1 MSNVLDPYFLT
12 EVVQNI
18 RTDINSFRGAQLLTG
33 GVDFKNELGLTIEYD
48 ITHDDTGMTPPTG
61 LNDPSPIHTP
71 PVVKHMSFTNQEWRE
86 KEVIDREKIATLRKP
101 GNKLEQLWGEQYMV
115 ERLVGL
121 NGRLETRFEWMRWK
135 PLSGSLTIP
144 ATKNKP
150 AITID
155 YGVPAAQKPT
165 AAVLWTD
172 TENSDPLADI
182 DLWLLKF
189 RGTGARPVK
198 IIVNKKV
205 DGLLKRN
212 AKIRELLKSNFGKD
226 ILTAGSLAF
235 VIGEQLNGLQYEVY
249 DGCYIDDAGNVFP
262 FIPDNAVIILGQG
275 MTGNIMDLVTSPN
288 NYEDIFT
295 GHPGKFALT
304 KLIPGDPDQWQVING
319 ATVLPRLKY
328 VNWHIY
334 ATVAQGGA

>member
-1 MSNVLDPYFLT
+1 MANVLDPYFMT

-33 GVDFKNELGLTIEYD
+33 GVDFKQELGLTIEYD
-48 ITHDDTGMTPPTG
+48 VTYDDTGMTPPTG

-71 PVVKHMSFTNQEWRE
+71 PVVKHMNFTNQEWRE

-101 GNKLEQLWGEQYMV
+101 GNKLEQLWGEEYMI
-115 ERLVGL
+115 ERLIRL

-135 PLSGSLTIP
+135 SLSGSLVVP

-155 YGVPAAQKPT
+155 YGVPAANKPT
-165 AAVLWTD
+165 AATLWSNTAA
-172 TENSDPLADI
+172 SDPLADI
-182 DLWLLKF
+182 DEWILKF
-189 RGTGARPVK
+189 RGSGARAVK
-198 IIVNKKV
+198 IIANKKV
-205 DGLLKRN
+205 DTYLKQN
-212 AKIRELLKSNFGKD
+212 AKIRDLLKTTYGKD
-226 ILTAGSLAF
+226 VLSADSLAF
-235 VIGEQLNGLQYEVY
+235 VIGQQLNGLQYEVY
-249 DGCYIDDAGNVFP
+249 DGGYIDDSGNFLP

-275 MTGNIMDLVTSPN
+275 MTGTIMDLVTSPN

-295 GHPGKFALT
+295 GHPGKFALA
-304 KLIPGDPDQWQVING
+304 KLIPGDPDQWTVING

-328 VNWHIY
+328 VNWHIF
-334 ATVAQGGA
+334 ATVG